1 MDYVNS
7 NLILAIKEVF
17 GRDFAFQPNLAR
29 RFVFAFNKS
38 DLWFAE
44 GEVTESTFLSRL
56 SAYVEGCGLVPI
68 LVGASVDRLDE
79 SLLRD
84 RAKGTTDFAKV
95 VKEYQLA
102 DSRERTLYS
111 EKFATMSSDKD
122 LEHCLASKFR
132 GFDTLLRTVDAI
144 VVSRDVANAERIA

>member
-1 MDYVNS
+1 
-7 NLILAIKEVF
+7 
-17 GRDFAFQPNLAR
+17 LAR

-44 GEVTESTFLSRL
+44 GEVTESTLSSRL
-56 SAYVEGCGLVPI
+56 STYGEGFGLVPI

-111 EKFATMSSDKD
+111 ENCATLSLDKD